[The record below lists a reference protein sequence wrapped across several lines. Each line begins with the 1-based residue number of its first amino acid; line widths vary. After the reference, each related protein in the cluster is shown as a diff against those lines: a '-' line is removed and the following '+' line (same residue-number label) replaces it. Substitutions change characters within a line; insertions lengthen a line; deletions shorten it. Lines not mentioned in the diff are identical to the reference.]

1 MALSLMIHKGSKI
14 FSYTEIF
21 SRIISY
27 LIRCKKNH
35 KKISSK
41 WKANVIEY
49 QNGVMAGHMMMI
61 CRFFFKISYNSWCYL
76 TQVLTWHCNAI
87 SELWIGNDFKYFRY
101 LSGWLITH
109 SKHNFQCQ
117 CHQFATWTVLPTEY
131 LNIK

>member
-27 LIRCKKNH
+27 LIRRKKNH

-49 QNGVMAGHMMMI
+49 QNGV
-61 CRFFFKISYNSWCYL
+61 
-76 TQVLTWHCNAI
+76 T
-87 SELWIGNDFKYFRY
+87 
-101 LSGWLITH
+101 
-109 SKHNFQCQ
+109 
-117 CHQFATWTVLPTEY
+117 ATWWWFAVFFSKFLTTHDVIWRKY
-131 LNIK
+131 LLDIAMQLVNYGLKMISSISDTYLDG

>member
-27 LIRCKKNH
+27 LIRRKKNH

-61 CRFFFKISYNSWCYL
+61 CRFFSKFLTTHDVIWRKYLLDIAMQLVNYGLKMISSISDTYL
-76 TQVLTWHCNAI
+76 D
-87 SELWIGNDFKYFRY
+87 G
-101 LSGWLITH
+101 
-109 SKHNFQCQ
+109 
-117 CHQFATWTVLPTEY
+117 
-131 LNIK
+131 